1 MVTLD
6 RPNTGYTQT
15 PQAAQRADMLASFS
29 CLQDDFE
36 QITMF
41 NEEVITMY
49 KESH

>member
-15 PQAAQRADMLASFS
+15 PQAAQRADLLASFS
-29 CLQDDFE
+29 CLQD
-36 QITMF
+36 TMK